1 MGDNYVNVG
10 GNIDKDPMFLIPV
23 DPSSAPT
30 TAGNL
35 RLKSGS
41 PAIDSGDNTFVTG
54 VSSDLDWVGHVA
66 DGNLDG
72 KLKVD
77 MGAYET
83 QIYRYL
89 PLVKR

>member
-1 MGDNYVNVG
+1 MNVG
-10 GNIDKDPMFLIPV
+10 GNIDKDPMFIIPV
-23 DPSSAPT
+23 DPSAAP
-30 TAGNL
+30 APSGNL
-35 RLKSGS
+35 RLKHGS

-54 VSSDLDWVGHVA
+54 VSSDLDWVGRVA

-89 PLVKR
+89 PMIMR